1 MQYLIDGHN
10 LIAKMPG
17 ISLSDPDDEVQ
28 LILRL
33 RSWTAVSPKRRV
45 TVYFDGGI
53 PGGKNIN
60 LSSSQVKVIFASHG
74 KTADSL
80 IIAHLNRVKNP
91 PEYRLVT
98 SDQEIIKAAT
108 NLKIS
113 HIRSDKFAQYMDE
126 EWHERIPTPT
136 ITNDDDREL
145 SDAEVNEW
153 LNIFGPVDEK
163 ALRKRP
169 KIIPPNRKPP
179 EPEPEEEPE
188 PETYEPASNNREDPE
203 MSDKE
208 LREWMELFREAEKK
222 KKPETTAAKQ
232 STDTITADGQKAKRK
247 VIRRIRKRSAENP
260 QNLGKDDLDAW
271 QDFINQKK

>member
-10 LIAKMPG
+10 LIGKMPD

-60 LSSSQVKVIFASHG
+60 LSSSQVKVIFASQG

-91 PEYRLVT
+91 PEYLLVT

-108 NLKIS
+108 KQKIS
-113 HIRSDKFAQYMDE
+113 HMRADKFAQYMDE
-126 EWHERIPTPT
+126 EWQERIPAPT
-136 ITNDDDREL
+136 VTDDDDREL

-163 ALRKRP
+163 ALRSRP
-169 KIIPPNRKPP
+169 KITPPNRKPP
-179 EPEPEEEPE
+179 EPEPEEAAE

-203 MSDKE
+203 MSDQE
-208 LREWMELFREAEKK
+208 LREWMELFRQAEQKK
-222 KKPETTAAKQ
+222 KSETTTTTETTT
-232 STDTITADGQKAKRK
+232 SDGKKVKRT
-247 VIRRIRKRSAENP
+247 VIRRIRKRKAENP
-260 QNLGKDDLDAW
+260 HNLDNDDLSAW